1 MRFLVDTAVAF
12 RGRLLIVGSIL
23 FAESDEETRERLG
36 AALEAA
42 GHEVILAFT
51 TSEAFLRISEGGI
64 DLIVVDSHDPR
75 TGLVELARNMNAL
88 PDAPPIVLVS
98 SSPFAPEISA
108 RIGAAAFLTKPCDPS
123 DLVAVVGRHVGEVRP
138 VRVIEDFGDDE
149 PTGPARQFG

>member
-1 MRFLVDTAVAF
+1 
-12 RGRLLIVGSIL
+12 VGSIL
-23 FAESDEETRERLG
+23 FAESDAETRERLG
-36 AALEAA
+36 SALQDA
-42 GHEVILAFT
+42 GHEVLVAST
-51 TSEAFLRISEGGI
+51 TREALLRVSEGGI
-64 DLIVVDSHDPR
+64 DLIVVDSPDPR

-108 RIGAAAFLTKPCDPS
+108 RIGAAAFLAKPCDPS
-123 DLVAVVGRHVGEVRP
+123 DLVAVIARHVGEVRP

>member
-1 MRFLVDTAVAF
+1 M
-12 RGRLLIVGSIL
+12 GSIL
-23 FAESDEETRERLG
+23 FAESDAETRERLG
-36 AALEAA
+36 SALQAA
-42 GHEVILAFT
+42 GHEVLVAST
-51 TSEAFLRISEGGI
+51 TREAFLRVSEGGI
-64 DLIVVDSHDPR
+64 DLIVVDSPDPR

-108 RIGAAAFLTKPCDPS
+108 RIGAAAFLAKPCEAG
-123 DLVAVVGRHVGEVRP
+123 DLVAVVARHVGEVRP